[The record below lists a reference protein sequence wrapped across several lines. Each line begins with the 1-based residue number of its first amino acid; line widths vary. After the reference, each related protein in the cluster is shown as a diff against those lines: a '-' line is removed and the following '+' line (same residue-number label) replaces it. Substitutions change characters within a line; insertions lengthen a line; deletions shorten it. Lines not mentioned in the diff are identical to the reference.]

1 MQLNLISVLVSD
13 ESNYITGS
21 EIVVD
26 CGYTS
31 FALSGVLRTLQAEYS
46 TAAPAGARNVRAVAS
61 THRAPA
67 KV

>member
-1 MQLNLISVLVSD
+1 MANILR
-13 ESNYITGS
+13 
-21 EIVVD
+21 
-26 CGYTS
+26 
-31 FALSGVLRTLQAEYS
+31 RTLQAEYS